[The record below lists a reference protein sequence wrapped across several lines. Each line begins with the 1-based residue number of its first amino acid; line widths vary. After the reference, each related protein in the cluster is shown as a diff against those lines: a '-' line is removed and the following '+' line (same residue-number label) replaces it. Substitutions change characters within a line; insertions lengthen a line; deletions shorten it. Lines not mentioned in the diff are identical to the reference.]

1 MCNNVPKRKYEGNR
15 KNRKEIEK
23 GKYQMYP
30 ETRNKNKTL
39 NNINNEMKKRKE
51 GKPNSVQ
58 VHKGMQAN
66 NIANGSVSNI
76 QMHLSTLPIIFA
88 ECLSN

>member
-51 GKPNSVQ
+51 RKENR
-58 VHKGMQAN
+58 
-66 NIANGSVSNI
+66 I
-76 QMHLSTLPIIFA
+76 QFRFIRECKQITLPMVRFQISKCI
-88 ECLSN
+88 

>member
-39 NNINNEMKKRKE
+39 NNINNEMKK
-51 GKPNSVQ
+51 
-58 VHKGMQAN
+58 
-66 NIANGSVSNI
+66 
-76 QMHLSTLPIIFA
+76 
-88 ECLSN
+88 